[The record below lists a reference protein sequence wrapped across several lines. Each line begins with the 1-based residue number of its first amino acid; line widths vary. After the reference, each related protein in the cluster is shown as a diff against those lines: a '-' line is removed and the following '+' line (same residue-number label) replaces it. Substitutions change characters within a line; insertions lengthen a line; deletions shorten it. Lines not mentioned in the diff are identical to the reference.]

1 MIYDRRFG
9 LPQSMVNY
17 LNQPLPDISGILG
30 ALPPTAVVP
39 DIPEDA
45 PTIGLTPEQLELLYP
60 QYNLDTGED
69 GPRGGGDFGNLDLS
83 TAKQFNIGGNIVT
96 GYKNLNTGLYQDI
109 SGKNLQNLGLRNIPG
124 ITGLL
129 SNIFGSKEPTYPGL
143 FNTVSTRA
151 LFKNPYLAK
160 SFFDRQD
167 VEKQQ
172 KIQDEID
179 AYNLEKA
186 KEVQPYDYGGRDT
199 EYGTHTAT
207 FSKSQAEINRDR
219 ARGLQT
225 GGDGG
230 NGGNKSGGGGGPYG
244 GGAGGLHS

>member
-1 MIYDRRFG
+1 MAIYTSQYG
-9 LPQSMVNY
+9 LPQQTISY
-17 LNQPLPDISGILG
+17 LNQPLPDISGIFS
-30 ALPPTAVVP
+30 LPQSQAVVP
-39 DIPEDA
+39 VEEITESLA
-45 PTIGLTPEQLELLYP
+45 PTGLTPEQLSLLYP
-60 QYNLDTGED
+60 QYNLDRGGD

-83 TAKQFNIGGNIVT
+83 TAKQFNINGNIVT

-129 SNIFGSKEPTYPGL
+129 DNIFGSKEPTYPGL
-143 FNTVSTRA
+143 FDTVSTRA

-167 VEKQQ
+167 VAKQQ

-186 KEVQPYDYGGRDT
+186 REVQT
-199 EYGTHTAT
+199 MQQAAAN
-207 FSKSQAEINRDR
+207 KSS
-219 ARGLQT
+219 GT
-225 GGDGG
+225 GGYQSSWGG
-230 NGGNKSGGGGGPYG
+230 G
-244 GGAGGLHS
+244 GGAGGDGGGFMGGSGTAADMGSF

>member
-9 LPQSMVNY
+9 LPQSSADY
-17 LNQPLPDISGILG
+17 LNQPLPDISGIFS
-30 ALPPTAVVP
+30 LPQYQAVVP
-39 DIPEDA
+39 SEEIEESLT
-45 PTIGLTPEQLELLYP
+45 PTGLTPEQLSLLYP
-60 QYNLDTGED
+60 QYNLDRGGD

-83 TAKQFNIGGNIVT
+83 TAKQFNINGNIVT

-129 SNIFGSKEPTYPGL
+129 DNIFGSKEPTYPGL
-143 FNTVSTRA
+143 FDTVSTRA

-167 VEKQQ
+167 VKKQQ

-179 AYNLEKA
+179 AYNFAQIDKVRA
-186 KEVQPYDYGGRDT
+186 
-199 EYGTHTAT
+199 
-207 FSKSQAEINRDR
+207 DR
-219 ARGLQT
+219 PG
-225 GGDGG
+225 GGDFGASRRGDSDISDSQRGG
-230 NGGNKSGGGGGPYG
+230 FATDDT
-244 GGAGGLHS
+244 AGFF